1 MLQPVYP
8 FFQPVLLAKKSPSR
22 GLDGAL
28 SCRVDA
34 RRNLKMHS
42 DFNAQDEIARARAAL
57 FSIPPDLPHD
67 EWVKVGMAA
76 HSAGLSFDDFD
87 TWCAQAGPPI
97 YSPADCAS
105 TWRSFDDNPGGIGPG
120 TLFFMA
126 KQHGWRDDG
135 AKPPQKRPIEAHN
148 RPAKPQSK
156 PARAMSAAE
165 VWDSL
170 QPILPT
176 DSHPY
181 ILAKQAGGVPV
192 GNLRIVPPDAHVLR
206 LQPAVAGCLAVPVFN
221 AAGALQSL
229 QFIPPPGQGKKLNLR
244 FSAITGGRHV
254 VGEIVPGCPVYLC
267 EGIATCWAV
276 WQGTGHAAVCCF
288 GWGNVA
294 TIARQLRQDNPGLS
308 LVICP
313 DVGKE
318 AAAQAIAREV
328 GAALVYM
335 PQDKGENYDCSNY
348 AHDFGVT
355 ELQALLESPHE
366 PPPETTST
374 SEAQDETSDRQQAEE
389 NPPAPRIKPVSV
401 FDVLTNP
408 SPPPAFV
415 WGELVP
421 RGEVTVFAAHGGV
434 GKSTVALMLC
444 DAVAT
449 GMPLFGIPTQQAR
462 ALFVSAEDGA
472 PIVRHRL
479 AAIARG
485 RGANPTDWGDALQAV
500 DITASPEL
508 YESDGRSAGATTAV
522 FADIAGLLRGGGFGL
537 VVIDNAS
544 DVYGGDEI
552 QRRPVRTFLR
562 HLKQLASENNCA
574 VLLLVHVDKATS
586 RNKGATGGEAYSG
599 STAWHNTARS
609 RLFLSRDDSGMLKLE
624 HLKSNFGRMQA
635 PLLLQWPD
643 GGLPMLAEGVAA
655 DFSGLMAQAQGRNDD
670 NAAAALL
677 KLIAEFESRGQFA
690 APAPQARNNVHALLR
705 SESAFKALGLT
716 QDDTKRIVNQCQ
728 RAGWIAPLEYRTSD
742 RKNRERW
749 TVTEAGR
756 AFAGLFAPT
765 APTAPTY

>member
-1 MLQPVYP
+1 MQ
-8 FFQPVLLAKKSPSR
+8 A
-22 GLDGAL
+22 
-28 SCRVDA
+28 
-34 RRNLKMHS
+34 N
-42 DFNAQDEIARARAAL
+42 EIERARSAL
-57 FSIPPDLPHD
+57 FHLSPDMPRP
-67 EWVKVGMAA
+67 EWVRTGMAA
-76 HSAGLSFDDFD
+76 HAAGLTAKDWDE
-87 TWCAQAGPPI
+87 WCQPGQTYNRAA
-97 YSPADCAS
+97 ARD
-105 TWRSFDDNPGGIGPG
+105 TWRSFKNGQGGITAGA
-120 TLFFMA
+120 LFGMA
-126 KQHGWRDDG
+126 RDAGWRDD
-135 AKPPQKRPIEAHN
+135 APERALPTRPPVA
-148 RPAKPQSK
+148 ATKPQATQRQPLK
-156 PARAMSAAE
+156 GHSAAE
-165 VWDSL
+165 VWGRA
-170 QPILPT
+170 LPA
-176 DSHPY
+176 DVSHPY
-181 ILAKQAGGVPV
+181 IFKKQAAGVPLE
-192 GNLRIVPPDAHVLR
+192 NLRVLPENDSLR
-206 LQPAVAGCLAVPVFN
+206 ITGKSMS
-221 AAGALQSL
+221 GALVVPARSIDGELKSCVLITPQGEKMNL
-229 QFIPPPGQGKKLNLR
+229 PGSPISGAL
-244 FSAITGGRHV
+244 HV
-254 VGEIVPGCPVYLC
+254 VGELARGAVVYIA
-267 EGIATCWAV
+267 EGLATAWACWQA
-276 WQGTGHAAVCCF
+276 TGNAAVCAF
-288 GWGNVA
+288 GWGNVRRVVEA
-294 TIARQLRQDNPGLS
+294 LRQQDES
-308 LVICP
+308 ARIVLVPDTGKEKDAAKVAGEFGCTVAAMPDGWAANSDVSDLMREAGP
-313 DVGKE
+313 DV
-318 AAAQAIAREV
+318 
-328 GAALVYM
+328 
-335 PQDKGENYDCSNY
+335 
-348 AHDFGVT
+348 
-355 ELQALLESPHE
+355 LQELLESAVAP
-366 PPPETTST
+366 
-374 SEAQDETSDRQQAEE
+374 TSDASPSDS
-389 NPPAPRIKPVSV
+389 PPAPGIKLVSV
-401 FDVLTNP
+401 CDVFTNP

-485 RGANPTDWGDALQAV
+485 RGANPADWGDALQAV
-500 DITASPEL
+500 DITDCPEL

-544 DVYGGDEI
+544 DAYGGDEI

-624 HLKSNFGRMQA
+624 HLKSNLGRKQE
-635 PLLLQWPD
+635 PLTLQWPD
-643 GGLPMLAEGVAA
+643 GGLPMRAEGGAV
-655 DFSGLMAQAQGRNDD
+655 DFSGLMTQAQGRNDD

-705 SESAFKALGLT
+705 SEPAFKALGLT

-728 RAGWIAPLEYRTSD
+728 RAGWIAQLEYRTSD

-756 AFAGLFAPT
+756 AFSGLFAPT

>member
-1 MLQPVYP
+1 MLHDNSTPAP
-8 FFQPVLLAKKSPSR
+8 DGTGGLPSR
-22 GLDGAL
+22 YATDT
-28 SCRVDA
+28 
-34 RRNLKMHS
+34 
-42 DFNAQDEIARARAAL
+42 ERARAAL
-57 FSIPPDLPHD
+57 YSIPPDLPHD

-97 YSPADCAS
+97 YSPADCTS
-105 TWRSFDDNPGGIGPG
+105 TWRSFDDKPGGIGPG

-135 AKPPQKRPIEAHN
+135 AIQPQRKRPAEAPS
-148 RPAKPQSK
+148 RPPKPQSST
-156 PARAMSAAE
+156 PPRAMAATE
-165 VWDSL
+165 VWATL
-170 QPILPT
+170 RPILPT
-176 DSHPY
+176 VLHPY
-181 ILAKQAGGVPV
+181 IFEKQAGGVPV
-192 GNLRIVPPDAHVLR
+192 DNLRIVPPGAPVLR
-206 LQPAVAGCLAVPVFN
+206 LQPAVAGYLAVPVFN

-254 VGEIVPGCPVYLC
+254 VGEIRPDEPVYLC
-267 EGIATCWAV
+267 EGIGQAWACWQAK
-276 WQGTGHAAVCCF
+276 GHASACCF

-294 TIARQLRQDNPGLS
+294 AVARQMRNDNPAAA
-308 LVICP
+308 LVVVV

-318 AAAQAIAREV
+318 SAAQTLAREV
-328 GAALVYM
+328 NAALVYM
-335 PQDKGENYDCSNY
+335 PQDKPSNYDAGNY
-348 AHDFGVT
+348 ARDFSIT
-355 ELQALLESPHE
+355 ELATLLENP
-366 PPPETTST
+366 
-374 SEAQDETSDRQQAEE
+374 QAP
-389 NPPAPRIKPVSV
+389 PPAPSEAPSNSETFGDDTSDNKPAQGIKLVSV
-401 FDVLTNP
+401 CDVFTNP

-449 GMPLFGIPTQQAR
+449 GMPLFGIHTQQAR
-462 ALFVSAEDGA
+462 ALFASAEDGA

-485 RGANPTDWGDALQAV
+485 RGANPADWGDALQAV
-500 DITASPEL
+500 DITDRPEL
-508 YESDGRSAGATTAV
+508 YESDGRSAGATTGTFFDLSAL
-522 FADIAGLLRGGGFGL
+522 IAGAGFGL

-562 HLKQLASENNCA
+562 HLKKLASENNCA

-586 RNKGATGGEAYSG
+586 RGKGATGGEAYSG

-624 HLKSNFGRMQA
+624 HLKSNLGRKQE
-635 PLLLQWPD
+635 PLTLQWPD
-643 GGLPMLAEGVAA
+643 GGLPMLATESRAV
-655 DFSGLMAQAQGRNDD
+655 DFSGLTAQAQGRNDD

-690 APAPQARNNVHALLR
+690 APSPQARNNVHALLR
-705 SESAFKALGLT
+705 SESAFKVLGLT

-728 RAGWIAPLEYRTSD
+728 RAGWLAPLEYRTSD

-756 AFAGLFAPT
+756 AFSGLFAPT